1 MRTEAARA
9 FATALAIALATVACG
24 LKGDLYIP
32 PEPEAPPAAEAAPQT
47 ESTIEETIEPSTQPA
62 AEEEANDE

>member
-1 MRTEAARA
+1 MAMKTETARA

-24 LKGDLYIP
+24 PKGDLYIP

-47 ESTIEETIEPSTQPA
+47 GTTIEPSTQPA